1 MLKKDSSHTTQK
13 KSTSS
18 IPMDKEAGAAL
29 LLTATSL
36 DECKDLFQQ
45 QACATHPTAG
55 GTLQEFNMILNT
67 FSSLCN
73 GFATAGKLQWLPDA
87 ESSVTDL
94 QALLRRLSPLRRRE
108 AIQRLPLQERHR
120 LERSMLRKS
129 SDATEEKKDASR
141 LPRLPRRGTLSE
153 RSLCSQVRVGSESFR
168 PCVHL
173 HEGLYVQA
181 LSCRDLPMAVAAL
194 GTLIIM
200 RSLCRAQT
208 YDQYRARSAH
218 RKMCRKTCYD
228 FVRHRAL
235 DLQRAIATTL
245 SVHTLNDKLSFV
257 FRTRFSLSKSCELAT
272 PSRREPQ
279 AAIEDW
285 VVMIWAM
292 DALGKSFKKPTHTE
306 LSLLNRDIK
315 RKLRHPKLF
324 PSEVRPG
331 RLKLLKF
338 VSAIST
344 MPGAVRGKMEDLGSH
359 GVANFEDTEPG
370 GIPHCPHCETDAGD
384 CGWGCCKHTE
394 GSLKQIQKAIRL
406 CSNKASRNCKRKRQ

>member
-13 KSTSS
+13 KSTS

-200 RSLCRAQT
+200 RSL
-208 YDQYRARSAH
+208 
-218 RKMCRKTCYD
+218 
-228 FVRHRAL
+228 HRAL

>member
-1 MLKKDSSHTTQK
+1 M
-13 KSTSS
+13 
-18 IPMDKEAGAAL
+18 
-29 LLTATSL
+29 
-36 DECKDLFQQ
+36 
-45 QACATHPTAG
+45 
-55 GTLQEFNMILNT
+55 
-67 FSSLCN
+67 
-73 GFATAGKLQWLPDA
+73 WDA
-87 ESSVTDL
+87 EGTVLYVHNTHTHMQML
-94 QALLRRLSPLRRRE
+94 LFNQQYLILALYYN
-108 AIQRLPLQERHR
+108 A
-120 LERSMLRKS
+120 
-129 SDATEEKKDASR
+129 
-141 LPRLPRRGTLSE
+141 
-153 RSLCSQVRVGSESFR
+153 LCAK
-168 PCVHL
+168 VHL

-208 YDQYRARSAH
+208 YDQRAHHS
-218 RKMCRKTCYD
+218 KSRKTCYD

-235 DLQRAIATTL
+235 DLQRSIATTL

-257 FRTRFSLSKSCELAT
+257 FRTRFALSKSCELAT

-292 DALGKSFKKPTHTE
+292 DALDKSFKKPTHTE

-359 GVANFEDTEPG
+359 GVANFEDTEG
-370 GIPHCPHCETDAGD
+370 GILHCPHCENLDCSFQKAEHIHNARQSYDVTLITSKLTISHDPFGSRWVGGWAWHVGDGERNGKPWRPVCNSAVPRTDAGD
-384 CGWGCCKHTE
+384 CGWCCEHTE
-394 GSLKQIQKAIRL
+394 ASLKHIQKAIRL
-406 CSNKASRNCKRKRQ
+406 CSNKGSRNCKRKRQ